1 MGELTTRGIGEVD
14 AGATRGAR
22 GAGGAAGAAGATAR
36 GVVAG
41 FTPAVYAIFPS
52 APISHLSRITDRCSG
67 EVGTVPSV
75 HFTSR

>member
-14 AGATRGAR
+14 AGATRGA
-22 GAGGAAGAAGATAR
+22 GGAAGAAAR